1 LDQGLGY
8 RRQRKV
14 VRPKSATLL
23 LSVREIARRYRF
35 HENTV
40 RLWVSKDG
48 LKSVRYGP
56 GNKIYVAEKDV
67 EAFLKKYYEY

>member
-1 LDQGLGY
+1 LDHELSH
-8 RRQRKV
+8 RRQRKI
-14 VRPKSATLL
+14 VRPKGPTIL

-40 RLWVSKDG
+40 RRWVSEDE

-56 GNKIYVAEKDV
+56 GNKIYIAEKDV
-67 EAFLKKYYEY
+67 EEFLKKYYEY